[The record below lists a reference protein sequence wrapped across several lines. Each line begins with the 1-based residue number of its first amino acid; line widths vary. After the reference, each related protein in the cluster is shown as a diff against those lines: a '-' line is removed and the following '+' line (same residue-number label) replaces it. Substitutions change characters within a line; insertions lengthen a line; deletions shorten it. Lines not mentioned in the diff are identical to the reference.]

1 MIPAFEIDEA
11 SSNDTYLYVDIASRC
26 ISLQIKIEAEGVIVD
41 AFPMNDCTGS
51 DSLATL
57 AVETF
62 FEGEPHP
69 DKASNDAIN
78 AIISNPA
85 GKVGEDT

>member
-11 SSNDTYLYVDIASRC
+11 SSNDTYLYVDIASRG
-26 ISLQIKIEAEGVIVD
+26 ISLQIKIEEEGVVVD
-41 AFPMNDCTGS
+41 AFPMHDCTGS
-51 DSLATL
+51 DSLATF

-62 FEGEPHP
+62 IEGEPHP